1 MLLKYPSGEVK
12 LAVEC
17 ADLALKSK
25 GKIRDRHLGSNYPR
39 PILPGP
45 PNCMTGEKKWNQAG
59 GGWRGAGGG
68 WRGAGK
74 AEHGVTGAGKIK
86 SQEEGLLSSSSTAE
100 GQVQTQVGLTESA
113 AEDRGAETRPG
124 KGKK

>member
-12 LAVEC
+12 LAVKC
-17 ADLALKSK
+17 AGLALKSK
-25 GKIRDRHLGSNYPR
+25 GEIRDRHLGSNDPR

-59 GGWRGAGGG
+59 GGWQ
-68 WRGAGK
+68 GAGK

-86 SQEEGLLSSSSTAE
+86 SQEAGLLSSSSTAE